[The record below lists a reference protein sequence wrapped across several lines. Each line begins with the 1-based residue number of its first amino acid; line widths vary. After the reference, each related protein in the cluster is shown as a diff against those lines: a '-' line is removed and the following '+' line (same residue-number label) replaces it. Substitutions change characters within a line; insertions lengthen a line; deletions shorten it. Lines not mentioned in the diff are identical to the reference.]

1 MPASAILAAPGRL
14 PRIAAALVSAVCM
27 VLACP
32 SFDLWWLGLVG
43 WVPWLWAI
51 DGVGPRAAFG
61 YGWITG
67 TVTVFWGFFWMSE
80 LLTKFAGFPLIG
92 AMPLTLLFAMWQGSL
107 WAFAAALA
115 VFVHRRS
122 GAPLALVVPVAWV
135 VTEALLPNIF
145 PIYMALAWCW
155 QPLWIQTAEI
165 GGVTMVS
172 GFMLAINAALYHALR
187 SRLLEGRLHMR
198 AALVFVAL
206 VVGLPTYGALRIAQ
220 VKRDMQVAPK
230 LSFAVVQGNMSIL
243 EMRQMPLK
251 VPILRKQQRM
261 TAQLQA
267 QGAQIALWGETAYPN
282 PRAFTRQSQTDLPAN
297 SAWKVQR
304 DFDIPIVFGTVTRD
318 LTGQER
324 YPFNTALLIDGDGK
338 VAGMYDKVYRLV
350 FGEYIPVVSPE
361 WYLSKVP
368 NASHIAQGGGAG
380 VLQAGE
386 WRLGPFICYE
396 DILPR
401 FVRDAANQRVHAFV
415 NLTNDAWF
423 GKTDEPWQHLGLGV
437 FRTVEHRKGLVRSV
451 NTGVS
456 TYVDP
461 TGAIVNVT
469 RVTDPDTEGPQA
481 ADGFVAEV
489 PMMDPDHQTIY
500 GMTGEGFDGLMV
512 VVLVVLGWRRREDT
526 APEGAGEQ
534 PSPADLPETVDAPAD
549 LGSLDEAGDDDVR

>member
-1 MPASAILAAPGRL
+1 VGARAMTTASPLLEAPGRL

-32 SFDLWWLGLVG
+32 TYDLWWLGLVG
-43 WVPWLWAI
+43 WVPWLWAM
-51 DGVGPRAAFG
+51 DGVRPRAAFF

-92 AMPLTLLFAMWQGSL
+92 ALPLTLLFAMWQGSL
-107 WAFAAALA
+107 WGFAAGLA
-115 VFVHRRS
+115 SLVHRRS
-122 GAPLALVVPVAWV
+122 GAPLLVVVPVAWV

-155 QPLWIQTAEI
+155 QPLWIQAAEI

-172 GFMLAINAALYHALR
+172 GLMLAINTALYRVLR
-187 SRLLEGRLHMR
+187 SRLVEGRLEMR
-198 AALVFVAL
+198 AVATFLAL
-206 VVGLPTYGALRIAQ
+206 VVGVPTYGALRIAQ
-220 VKRDMQVAPK
+220 VKRQMEAAPK
-230 LSFAVVQGNMSIL
+230 LKFAVVQGNMSIF
-243 EMRQMPLK
+243 EMRQMQLK
-251 VPILRKQQRM
+251 VPILRKQQHM
-261 TAQLQA
+261 TAALQE

-282 PRAFTRQSQTDLPAN
+282 PRAFTRQSTTDVSEK

-304 DFDIPIVFGTVTRD
+304 GFDIPIVFGTVTRD
-318 LTGQER
+318 TTGQEK
-324 YPFNTALLIDGDGK
+324 YPFNTAIMLDGEGRI
-338 VAGMYDKVYRLV
+338 AGMYDKVYRLV
-350 FGEYIPVVSPE
+350 FGEYIPVVDPD
-361 WYLSKVP
+361 WYLEKVP
-368 NASHIAQGGGAG
+368 NASHIAQGKGAS
-380 VLQAGE
+380 VLELGE

-401 FVRDAANQRVHAFV
+401 FVRDAANQRVHVFV

-461 TGAIVNVT
+461 TGAIVQST
-469 RVTDPDTEGPQA
+469 RVTDPDTEGPQS
-481 ADGFVAEV
+481 ADGFLAEV
-489 PMMDPDHQTIY
+489 PMMSPDEQTIY
-500 GMTGEGFDGLMV
+500 GRTGEGWNALMIGA
-512 VVLVVLGWRRREDT
+512 LVALGWRRRET
-526 APEGAGEQ
+526 C
-534 PSPADLPETVDAPAD
+534 
-549 LGSLDEAGDDDVR
+549 

>member
-1 MPASAILAAPGRL
+1 MPPSLSLSQPGRL

-32 SFDLWWLGLVG
+32 SYDLWWLALVG

-51 DGVGPRAAFG
+51 DGVRPRSAFF

-80 LLTKFAGFPLIG
+80 LLTKFAGFPLVG
-92 AMPLTLLFAMWQGSL
+92 ALPLTLLFAMWQGSL
-107 WAFAAALA
+107 WGIAAGLA
-115 VFVHRRS
+115 SFVHRRS
-122 GAPLALVVPVAWV
+122 GAPLLVVVPLAWV
-135 VTEALLPNIF
+135 TTEALLPNIF

-155 QPLWIQTAEI
+155 QPLWIQAAEI

-172 GFMLAINAALYHALR
+172 GLMLAINTALYRVLR
-187 SRLLEGRLHMR
+187 SRLVEGRLEMR
-198 AALVFVAL
+198 AVAVFVAL
-206 VVGLPTYGALRIAQ
+206 VVGVPAYGALRIAQ
-220 VKRDMQVAPK
+220 VERRMAAAPK
-230 LSFAVVQGNMSIL
+230 QSFAVVQGNMSIF

-251 VPILRKQQRM
+251 VPILRKQQHM
-261 TAQLQA
+261 TAKLQA

-282 PRAFTRQSQTDLPAN
+282 PRAFTRQSTTDLPDE

-304 DFDIPIVFGTVTRD
+304 EFDIPIVFGTVTRD
-318 LTGQER
+318 ATGR
-324 YPFNTALLIDGDGK
+324 NKYPYNTAILLDGNGEI
-338 VAGMYDKVYRLV
+338 AGMYDKVYRLV
-350 FGEYIPVVSPE
+350 FGEYIPVVDPD
-361 WYLSKVP
+361 WYLSMVP
-368 NASHIAQGGGAG
+368 NASHIAQGDGAG
-380 VLQAGE
+380 VLELGE

-401 FVRDAANQRVHAFV
+401 FVRDAANQRVHVFV

-461 TGAIVNVT
+461 TGRVVRAT
-469 RVTDPDTEGPQA
+469 AVTDPDTEGPQP
-481 ADGFVAEV
+481 ADGFLAEV
-489 PMMDPDHQTIY
+489 PMMDPDSQTIY
-500 GMTGEGFDGLMV
+500 GMTGETFDALCVLGLV
-512 VVLVVLGWRRREDT
+512 ALGWRRRREPEAEPT
-526 APEGAGEQ
+526 PEGHERLPEAEKALPEAGEEEADGG
-534 PSPADLPETVDAPAD
+534 SEPA
-549 LGSLDEAGDDDVR
+549 